1 MTTID
6 HFVDD
11 SDIDVAID
19 DRDEGER
26 RALELADRIR
36 MVAVHD
42 PGHAQRLVD
51 ELIVQ
56 LDRALG
62 GTFREYLDGPTRDV
76 ADRALNGAGK
86 ESSAVISPAGNS

>member
-6 HFVDD
+6 LFVDD
-11 SDIDVAID
+11 SDIDVPID

-36 MVAVHD
+36 MVAAYD

-62 GTFREYLDGPTRDV
+62 GTFREYLDGVTRDV
-76 ADRALNGAGK
+76 ADRALAGTGS